1 MPRTIFLPGLKLS
14 PSHGFCGTGGF
25 PEGGIGSELGESLI
39 TGRDGSGISS
49 VAGKFESDHD
59 GIDSGGMTMEVCS
72 RGVSGCCG
80 TSPGGLDGTLAREGI
95 MRGSIAGI
103 PFSIG

>member
-1 MPRTIFLPGLKLS
+1 MPRITFFPGLKLS
-14 PSHGFCGTGGF
+14 PSHGFSGTGGF
-25 PEGGIGSELGESLI
+25 PEGAIGSELGESMI

-49 VAGKFESDHD
+49 VAGKFVSDHD
-59 GIDSGGMTMEVCS
+59 GINSGGLTMGVCS

-80 TSPGGLDGTLAREGI
+80 ASPGELDGTLAREGI
-95 MRGSIAGI
+95 MKGSIVGI

>member
-1 MPRTIFLPGLKLS
+1 M
-14 PSHGFCGTGGF
+14 
-25 PEGGIGSELGESLI
+25 I

-49 VAGKFESDHD
+49 VAGRFESDHD
-59 GIDSGGMTMEVCS
+59 GIDSWGMTMEVCS

-80 TSPGGLDGTLAREGI
+80 AAPGELDGTLAREGI
-95 MRGSIAGI
+95 MKGSIAGI